1 MKILYIFFIGEK
13 LGRVVEKNKPDQQ
26 KNLINNLNSELD
38 LELAN
43 DLRKVPSE
51 QDNWSFR
58 KSKVV

>member
-1 MKILYIFFIGEK
+1 LKILYIFFIGEK

>member
-1 MKILYIFFIGEK
+1 LKILYIFFIGEK
-13 LGRVVEKNKPDQQ
+13 LGRVVEKNKLDQQ